1 MAAVIENVFVSD
13 ADLTTLQF
21 HLFLYIFTH
30 CASILLCDLKFEG
43 MCTGNTHTHSQVCRS
58 QNTSGGIQV
67 KVSVMA
73 GQLTLFIFSWTP
85 FVEKP
90 ACN

>member
-1 MAAVIENVFVSD
+1 MAAVIENVSGSD
-13 ADLTTLQF
+13 ADLTNTSVSPLSVHF
-21 HLFLYIFTH
+21 HALCPFF
-30 CASILLCDLKFEG
+30 CDLKFEATR
-43 MCTGNTHTHSQVCRS
+43 TGNTHTQVCRS

-67 KVSVMA
+67 KVSVIA
-73 GQLTLFIFSWTP
+73 GQLSLFIFPWTP